1 MALPLP
7 ILIDGSLGEGS
18 GQLLR
23 TALAL
28 SCVSGR
34 PFAITRLR
42 AGREPPGLRVEQLAV
57 VRAAA
62 SLCDAL
68 LEGDAVG
75 SQRLGFAPRS
85 RVIAGDRS
93 FDLGD
98 AGSVTLL
105 LQTVCWP
112 LALAGASSTLTLLG
126 GTHLA
131 GGPSFHEL
139 ALVWAPAMARLGFGF
154 ELGLQAAGFAPEGGG
169 ACTVRIE
176 PAHAMPPL
184 DLRQRGL
191 LQSVLLLAL
200 VGVVPWAD
208 AVAVAAHAERGLK
221 ALGVPS
227 ESERI
232 AMPVHGS
239 RGRQTLLVASFERI
253 RSGHAA
259 IRAGARAGEGAAGE
273 AVASLQAH
281 LERGGAVDP
290 HLADQLLLPAALL
303 AARLVPPVAG
313 IVPVTRF
320 TASSLTRHLEGTAA
334 VIRRFLDVEV
344 SLVGHLGE
352 EVEVRVQPPGGGV
365 ELLPLQ
371 PR

>member
-1 MALPLP
+1 MALALP
-7 ILIDGSLGEGS
+7 ILIDGSRGEG
-18 GQLLR
+18 GDQLLR

-28 SCVSGR
+28 SASTGR
-34 PFAITRLR
+34 PFSITRLR
-42 AGREPPGLRVEQLAV
+42 TGQERPGLSAEQVAV

-68 LEGDAVG
+68 LEGDIEG
-75 SQRLGFAPRS
+75 SERLGFAPR
-85 RVIAGDRS
+85 RRAVAGDHA
-93 FDLGD
+93 FDLPG
-98 AGSVTLL
+98 AGSVPLL
-105 LQTVCWP
+105 LQTLCWP
-112 LALAGASSTLTLLG
+112 LALAGAPSTLTLRG
-126 GTHLA
+126 ATHLA

-191 LQSVLLLAL
+191 LRSVEVLSL
-200 VGVVPWAD
+200 VGGLPWAD
-208 AVAVAAHAERGLK
+208 AVAEAAHAERGLR
-221 ALGVPS
+221 ALGVPA
-227 ESERI
+227 ELERI

-259 IRAGARAGEGAAGE
+259 IRAGDRAGEGAAGE
-273 AVASLQAH
+273 AVADLQAH

-303 AARLVPPVAG
+303 AAGLVAPAAG
-313 IVPVTRF
+313 VEPATRF
-320 TASSLTRHLEGTAA
+320 TTSARTPQLTGTAE
-334 VIRRFLDVEV
+334 VIERFLDVEV

-352 EVEVRVQPPGGGV
+352 EVEVRVQPPGGGAG
-365 ELLPLQ
+365 LLPL
-371 PR
+371 PGR

>member
-1 MALPLP
+1 MAQALP

-28 SCVSGR
+28 SAVTGR
-34 PFAITRLR
+34 PFAISRLR
-42 AGREPPGLRVEQLAV
+42 AGQQPPGLREDQLAV

-75 SQRLGFAPRS
+75 SERLSFAPR
-85 RVIAGDRS
+85 RQVVAGDRT
-93 FDLGD
+93 FDLPG

-105 LQTVCWP
+105 LQALCWP
-112 LALAGASSTLTLLG
+112 LALAGAASTLTLRG

-139 ALVWAPAMARLGFGF
+139 ALVWVPAMARLGFTF

-191 LQSVLLLAL
+191 LQSVEVLAL
-200 VGVVPWAD
+200 VAGLPWAD
-208 AVAVAAHAERGLK
+208 AVAEAAHAERGLR
-221 ALGVPS
+221 ALGVPA
-227 ESERI
+227 ETERI
-232 AMPVHGS
+232 AMPAQGS
-239 RGRQTLLVASFERI
+239 RGRQTLLVASFERV
-253 RSGHAA
+253 RSGHAS
-259 IRAGARAGEGAAGE
+259 IRAGARAGEGAAAE

-290 HLADQLLLPAALL
+290 YLADQLLLPAALL
-303 AARLVPPVAG
+303 AARLVAPATG
-313 IVPVTRF
+313 MEPVTRF
-320 TASSLTRHLEGTAA
+320 TTSARTPHLEGTAA
-334 VIRRFLDVEV
+334 VIQRFLDVEV

-352 EVEVRVQPPGGGV
+352 EIEVRVEPPGGGAGI
-365 ELLPLQ
+365 LPLPQ
-371 PR
+371 R